1 MNYISDNL
9 IIKNN
14 KSFYCDLEDK
24 LIKINTTNWHKYFYD
39 YGYIKLDYG
48 WKKRLKEYNKKNSCF
63 GLLEC
68 GSDGDCLFHV
78 LAEAFNNNLI
88 INNQIPKYDVQY
100 FRNLIS
106 EEINDNN
113 FDTILT
119 SYKLEKENDEFN
131 GLWDPFKINTKEEL
145 KKEIQTCGDNFWGDH
160 ILIQLLQDKLNLNV
174 ILLNTNII
182 DYNNTNNNIYRI
194 QPIAARDISHYD
206 NHIIINY
213 EDSVHFQL
221 IGYFDGNLMKTLF
234 TKAELPQ
241 ILLDVYFEDTYTI
254 LE

>member
-14 KSFYCDLEDK
+14 KSFYIDSDDK
-24 LIKINTTNWHKYFYD
+24 LIKLNNNNWHKYFYD

-48 WKKRLKEYNKKNSCF
+48 WKKRLKEYKKKNSCF

-88 INNQIPKYDVQY
+88 INNLIPKYDVQY

-145 KKEIQTCGDNFWGDH
+145 KKEIQICGNNFWGDH

-174 ILLNTNII
+174 ILLNTNSL
-182 DYNNTNNNIYRI
+182 DYDNPNIYRI
-194 QPIAARDISHYD
+194 RPIAARDISQYD
-206 NHIIINY
+206 THVIINY

-241 ILLDVYFEDTYTI
+241 ILLDVYFEDTHTI